1 MSFPYPNLISFSRR
15 KYDEK
20 TNHGKYDYYSIGK
33 VYLDIDGNQHMA
45 DVVIS
50 KRANGDAVI
59 YDLTRLDKIEDG
71 LVYSLTTVGNDN
83 PSSTAATTVTASM
96 ANISQSESNVNENV
110 SESSDKKPQFSID
123 KKHSDWDVCLTKEEQ
138 AMFCRKIGEIKQG
151 KAAQFPESSLSRLRR
166 QLGKETEVRMLVVNN
181 KIIYTNGDYI
191 NPQINDVLTLE
202 PEKIPLKQQD
212 VNDIC
217 FLIESAMED
226 FIYYEQKIRLGGVQ
240 EKSNRDA
247 GGQEEIFRAMCD
259 LETAFRG
266 KAAGGRVR
274 IQREYIGN
282 SQNNRFFPEIGRPGT
297 TVRSALQVY
306 DTGSGT
312 DTRTGNSRGKQNS
325 GRNEERAGERVSGG
339 KKPQLSI
346 DEHGLYS
353 RSSSSLTPR
362 VLLSTMTDGDIESLS
377 QAETAALTEYQ
388 DTLRLYNAFDGK
400 RAAARMRLNALK
412 AESNQT
418 SDVKE
423 HIKRTQDTLKRM
435 NAKLKE
441 TDTKLQEMEQSD
453 TMRGMYEAELRRTI
467 EYRDVRTKNMIKTER
482 VLKRAALET

>member
-1 MSFPYPNLISFSRR
+1 MTKKIFSN
-15 KYDEK
+15 EK

-45 DVVIS
+45 DVVIG

-59 YDLTRLDKIEDG
+59 YDLTRLNKIEDG

-138 AMFCRKIGEIKQG
+138 AMFCSKIGEIKHG
-151 KAAQFPESSLSRLRR
+151 KAAQFHESSLSRLRR

-181 KIIYTNGDYI
+181 KIIYTDGDYI
-191 NPQINDVLTLE
+191 NPQINDVYIFEIGLNPDE
-202 PEKIPLKQQD
+202 QN
-212 VNDIC
+212 VNEIYYMVE
-217 FLIESAMED
+217 LAMED
-226 FIYYEQKIRLGGVQ
+226 FIYYEEISKFGRVYQTG
-240 EKSNRDA
+240 SNDTGRNK
-247 GGQEEIFRAMCD
+247 EIFEAMRTLD
-259 LETAFRG
+259 KKTKTQVDRGRIRIRRKRGPGET
-266 KAAGGRVR
+266 
-274 IQREYIGN
+274 
-282 SQNNRFFPEIGRPGT
+282 NNRVISETG
-297 TVRSALQVY
+297 
-306 DTGSGT
+306 GSGT
-312 DTRTGNSRGKQNS
+312 IQRSAVRISGTESESDTRTDNSRGKQNS
-325 GRNEERAGERVSGG
+325 GRNEERAGEGVSGG

-388 DTLRLYNAFDGK
+388 DALRLYNAFDEK
-400 RAAARMRLNALK
+400 RAAARIRLNALK

-441 TDTKLQEMEQSD
+441 TDTKL
-453 TMRGMYEAELRRTI
+453 
-467 EYRDVRTKNMIKTER
+467 
-482 VLKRAALET
+482 